1 MGIGDSS
8 SLANSLVL
16 AQKPLFESK
25 LKSSAFKI
33 ALIWEATM
41 TRK

>member
-8 SLANSLVL
+8 SLANLLKL
-16 AQKPLFESK
+16 AQNPLFVSK

-33 ALIWEATM
+33 ALILKATM